1 MIKLLQMA
9 KLMHYNI
16 VDEFGR
22 QESKLGIEIKI
33 LFARTTP
40 PAGSHALYLDVIEV
54 KPVVPIVDINAM
66 FYETKKL
73 VHDLTAQA

>member
-1 MIKLLQMA
+1 MA
-9 KLMHYNI
+9 KLMHDHVIYKI
-16 VDEFGR
+16 GR
-22 QESKLGIEIKI
+22 KQRKLSIKIEI